1 VGVLR
6 LRDFRLLLGAQ
17 AVSHL
22 GDRVVP
28 IALAFAVLEL
38 DGSAS
43 EVGLVLA
50 CRMLPMVATLLIGG
64 VVADRVSRRGLM
76 VAADL
81 VRLVTQSVIAAMLI
95 AGTAE
100 IWMLAVLAGATG
112 AASGFSHPAATGLL
126 PAIVP
131 LEDLRRATGVR
142 ATALSA
148 GEIAGPALA
157 GVLIAVAGPGW
168 ALAVD
173 AASYALSAV
182 FLALLRVPARVPRA
196 AASFL
201 ADLREGWGVFR
212 SLTWV
217 WTFVLAS
224 TIGNMLWGAWSTLGP
239 VVAERSLGG
248 AAAWGSVLAVLGV
261 GAVIGSLVVVHVS
274 PERPLLQA
282 GLSLLLFL
290 APMSFL
296 AAGAPLAVVAFGAL
310 LAGLATTFGNALWE
324 GTLMRH
330 VPDESLSRVSAYDWF
345 GSLAFQPLGL
355 AIWGPVSEVIGIS
368 PSLWLAAAL
377 GLLTTLWLVSVP
389 AIRNLRET
397 VPSGA

>member
-38 DGSAS
+38 DGSPSA
-43 EVGLVLA
+43 VGLVLA

-64 VVADRVSRRGLM
+64 VVADRVSRRALM

-81 VRLVTQSVIAAMLI
+81 VRLVTQSLIAALLI
-95 AGTAE
+95 AGSAE

-126 PAIVP
+126 PAVVP
-131 LEDLRRATGVR
+131 LEELRAATGLR

-182 FLALLRVPARVPRA
+182 FLTLLRVPARVPRA

-239 VVAERSLGG
+239 VVADRSLGG
-248 AAAWGSVLAVLGV
+248 AAVWGSVLAALGA
-261 GAVIGSLVVVHVS
+261 GAVIGSLLVVRAR
-274 PERPLLQA
+274 PRRPLLQA
-282 GLSLLLFL
+282 ALTFGLFFPPL
-290 APMSFL
+290 AAL
-296 AAGAPLAVVAFGAL
+296 AAGAPVAVIAAAAL
-310 LAGLATTFGNALWE
+310 LAGVAMTFGNALWE
-324 GTLMRH
+324 ATLIRH

-355 AIWGPVSEVIGIS
+355 AIWGPISEVIGIS
-368 PSLWLAAAL
+368 PALWLAAVL
-377 GLLTTLWLVSVP
+377 GLATTAWLASTP
-389 AIRNLRET
+389 AIRNMREP

>member
-1 VGVLR
+1 MGVLR

-38 DGSAS
+38 DGSPSA
-43 EVGLVLA
+43 VGLVLA

-64 VVADRVSRRGLM
+64 VVADRVSRRALM

-81 VRLVTQSVIAAMLI
+81 VRLVTQSLIAALLI
-95 AGTAE
+95 AGSAE

-126 PAIVP
+126 PAVVP
-131 LEDLRRATGVR
+131 LEELRAATGLR

-182 FLALLRVPARVPRA
+182 FLTLLRVPARVPRA

-239 VVAERSLGG
+239 VVADRSLGG
-248 AAAWGSVLAVLGV
+248 AAVWGSVLAALGA
-261 GAVIGSLVVVHVS
+261 GAVIGSLLVVRAR
-274 PERPLLQA
+274 PRRPLLQA
-282 GLSLLLFL
+282 ALTFGLFFPPL
-290 APMSFL
+290 AAL
-296 AAGAPLAVVAFGAL
+296 AAGAPVAVIAAAAL
-310 LAGLATTFGNALWE
+310 LAGVAMTFGNALWE
-324 GTLMRH
+324 ATLIRH

-355 AIWGPVSEVIGIS
+355 AIWGPISEVIGIS
-368 PSLWLAAAL
+368 PALWLAAVL
-377 GLLTTLWLVSVP
+377 GLATTAWLASTP
-389 AIRNLRET
+389 AIRNMREP

>member
-1 VGVLR
+1 MGVLR

-38 DGSAS
+38 DGSPSA
-43 EVGLVLA
+43 VGLVLA

-64 VVADRVSRRGLM
+64 VVADRVSRRALM

-81 VRLVTQSVIAAMLI
+81 VRLVTQSLIAALLI
-95 AGTAE
+95 AGSAE

-126 PAIVP
+126 PAVVP
-131 LEDLRRATGVR
+131 LEELRAATGLR

-182 FLALLRVPARVPRA
+182 FLTLLRLPARVPRA
-196 AASFL
+196 AGSFF

-248 AAAWGSVLAVLGV
+248 AAVWGSVLAALGA
-261 GAVIGSLVVVHVS
+261 GAVIGSLLVVRAR
-274 PERPLLQA
+274 PRRPLLQA
-282 GLSLLLFL
+282 
-290 APMSFL
+290 
-296 AAGAPLAVVAFGAL
+296 AL
-310 LAGLATTFGNALWE
+310 TFGLFFPRWPPWPRE
-324 GTLMRH
+324 RR
-330 VPDESLSRVSAYDWF
+330 SRS
-345 GSLAFQPLGL
+345 
-355 AIWGPVSEVIGIS
+355 S
-368 PSLWLAAAL
+368 PPPRCS
-377 GLLTTLWLVSVP
+377 P
-389 AIRNLRET
+389 AWR
-397 VPSGA
+397 